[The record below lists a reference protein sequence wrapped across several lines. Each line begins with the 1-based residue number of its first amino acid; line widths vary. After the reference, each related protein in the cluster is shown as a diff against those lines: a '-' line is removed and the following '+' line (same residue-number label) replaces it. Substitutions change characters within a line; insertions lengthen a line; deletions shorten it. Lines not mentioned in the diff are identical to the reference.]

1 MPYFIVFLE
10 GIVTFISPCILPMLP
25 IYLSYLAGNIGPE
38 HQKTKKSRLM
48 TNAAGFVMGFSIL
61 FISLGA
67 TAGTLGRLISGHT
80 MLVNILAGTVMILFG
95 LNFMGVIKIGFLNK
109 TQGMSYKGTPVGFF
123 SAILFGFIFA
133 VSWSPCV
140 GAFLGSALAL
150 AATSGEAYK
159 GILMLTAYSAG
170 LGIPFLVSAL
180 LIEKLEGAFDFIK
193 KHYKRIN
200 IISGLL
206 LVLMGILTALGM
218 FTIFAAWVT

>member
-1 MPYFIVFLE
+1 MQYFIVFLE
-10 GIVTFISPCILPMLP
+10 GIVTFVSPCILPMLP
-25 IYLSYLAGNIGPE
+25 IYLSYLAGSIGPD
-38 HQKTKKSRLM
+38 HQDAKKSKLM
-48 TNAAGFVMGFSIL
+48 VNSAGFVLGFSIL

-67 TAGTLGRLISGHT
+67 TAGSLSRLISGHT
-80 MLVNILAGTVMILFG
+80 MLVNILAGIVMILFG

-109 TQGMSYKGTPVGFF
+109 TKGMSDQAAPVGFF

-133 VSWSPCV
+133 ISWSPCV

-180 LIEKLEGAFDFIK
+180 LIEKLEDAFDFIK
-193 KHYKRIN
+193 KQYKTIN